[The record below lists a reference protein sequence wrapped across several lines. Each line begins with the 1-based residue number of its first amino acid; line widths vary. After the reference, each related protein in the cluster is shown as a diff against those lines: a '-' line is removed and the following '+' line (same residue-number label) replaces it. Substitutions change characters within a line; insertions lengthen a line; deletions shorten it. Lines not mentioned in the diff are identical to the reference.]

1 MSLQQG
7 KTEQATAPK
16 AEAPKVPVCGSIIG
30 PDGQEVEITEDMI
43 QQACEKLEKSR
54 EERAQKNP

>member
-16 AEAPKVPVCGSIIG
+16 SEAPKVPVCGSIIG
-30 PDGQEVEITEDMI
+30 PDGQEVPITEDMI
-43 QQACEKLEKSR
+43 QKACEKLEKSR
-54 EERAQKNP
+54 AEPTKKA

>member
-16 AEAPKVPVCGSIIG
+16 SKAPVGGSIIG
-30 PDGQEVEITEDMI
+30 PDGREVPITEDMI

-54 EERAQKNP
+54 AEPTKKA